1 MIVEEQEVGI
11 EENSAERTP
20 DNSGLGSQTQSD
32 IKNGDVSPEF
42 VDALKT
48 FRQEAGLEKKPETPE
63 IPKEEIVEKKDV
75 PEDKTDKTSEEEKVA
90 DKESDDPESAEKKR
104 RRRG

>member
-32 IKNGDVSPEF
+32 IKMVMSVLN
-42 VDALKT
+42 LLT
-48 FRQEAGLEKKPETPE
+48 H
-63 IPKEEIVEKKDV
+63 
-75 PEDKTDKTSEEEKVA
+75 
-90 DKESDDPESAEKKR
+90 
-104 RRRG
+104 